1 MPRVFKGLSV
11 ITISAALA
19 ATFLTADSA
28 WPQATAQLN
37 GRVADESGA
46 ALPGA
51 TVTATQ
57 TDTGF
62 TRSVTTDAAGA
73 YTLPN
78 LPLGP
83 YRLEVTLSGFRSF
96 VQTGITLQSTR
107 TRCSA

>member
-1 MPRVFKGLSV
+1 MDSLWRAVVYATLGILMFS
-11 ITISAALA
+11 SLA
-19 ATFLTADSA
+19 IAQGS
-28 WPQATAQLN
+28 TAQIN
-37 GRVADESGA
+37 GTVRDDSGGV
-46 ALPGA
+46 LPGA

-83 YRLEVTLSGFRSF
+83 YRPR
-96 VQTGITLQSTR
+96 
-107 TRCSA
+107 